1 MAQITPPIGFNLF
14 VMQGITKH
22 EMGYIAKTALPLFAI
37 MVLMVFILIAVPE
50 LATYLPSNMR
60 TAAGG

>member
-1 MAQITPPIGFNLF
+1 

-37 MVLMVFILIAVPE
+37 MVVMVFILIWVPE
-50 LATYLPSNMR
+50 LATYLPDNMR